1 MPNPT
6 SATTIQ
12 RPDLGAI
19 AYEYMLE
26 ASQRGF
32 IGLQIMPIFE
42 TPKQSADYPKIPI
55 EALLKLPETARAPR
69 GNYNRSDY
77 EFEMGTYA
85 AKEHGWEEPVDDVEA
100 ALYRRFFDAEEVA
113 VMRAVDIILRSQ
125 EARIAAKVFN
135 TSNITATADVS
146 ISWNTSATAVP
157 RTDVNTAKE
166 AMRAASGL
174 TPNVMVIS
182 HKVFSCL
189 LVCKAITDA
198 LQYTNPLQVN
208 SEEAQRRLLSQYFGL
223 EILVGNAIKDGAKKG
238 QSYSITD
245 IWDDE
250 YCGLFKVSAGG
261 PDLREPCLG
270 RTFLWTEDSPNNTV
284 VEQYRED
291 KIRSEIYR
299 VRHNTDEAFVFTGAG
314 YLLGNIVH
322 P

>member
-1 MPNPT
+1 
-6 SATTIQ
+6 
-12 RPDLGAI
+12 
-19 AYEYMLE
+19 
-26 ASQRGF
+26 
-32 IGLQIMPIFE
+32 
-42 TPKQSADYPKIPI
+42 
-55 EALLKLPETARAPR
+55 
-69 GNYNRSDY
+69 
-77 EFEMGTYA
+77 MGTYA

-250 YCGLFKVSAGG
+250 YAGLFKVSAGG